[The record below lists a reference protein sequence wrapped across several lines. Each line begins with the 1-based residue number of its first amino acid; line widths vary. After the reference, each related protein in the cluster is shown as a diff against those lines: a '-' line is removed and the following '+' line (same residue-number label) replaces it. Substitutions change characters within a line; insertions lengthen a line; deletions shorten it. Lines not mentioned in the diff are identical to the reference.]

1 VTSNKA
7 VLVHSAAGGV
17 GSMLLQMLKVCGFHP
32 IVAVI
37 GNRHKKKFCLQVG
50 ADFVIVKGGGGNN
63 NNNDD
68 DDDGSETNGTRD
80 VSTHQQRSSFIWS
93 EAERIS
99 PNGYVAIFDANGLET
114 LSGSY
119 EHLSRCGRLITYGFH
134 SNLPR
139 QTGALSP
146 IEWVKMAMGLVQ
158 MPRFDPMTMVLESK
172 AVAGFNLS
180 FFADEHELIE
190 RYMKQ
195 VFQRSVPSLF
205 IDTVIV
211 LSVVSF
217 VHLDNR
223 LDRRWR
229 YIR

>member
-1 VTSNKA
+1 
-7 VLVHSAAGGV
+7 
-17 GSMLLQMLKVCGFHP
+17 MLLQMLKVCGFHP

-37 GNRHKKKFCLQVG
+37 GNRQKKKFCLQLG
-50 ADFVIVKGGGGNN
+50 ADFVIVKGGGGNDDHDESDN
-63 NNNDD
+63 N
-68 DDDGSETNGTRD
+68 GMKGAKTP
-80 VSTHQQRSSFIWS
+80 QLRSSSIWS
-93 EAERIS
+93 EAEKIS

-146 IEWVKMAMGLVQ
+146 IEWVKMVIGLVQ
-158 MPRFDPMTMVLESK
+158 MPRFDPMAMVLESK

-195 VFQRSVPSLF
+195 VRQRSDIGIKSN
-205 IDTVIV
+205 VICY
-211 LSVVSF
+211 F
-217 VHLDNR
+217 VHSDN
-223 LDRRWR
+223 
-229 YIR
+229 